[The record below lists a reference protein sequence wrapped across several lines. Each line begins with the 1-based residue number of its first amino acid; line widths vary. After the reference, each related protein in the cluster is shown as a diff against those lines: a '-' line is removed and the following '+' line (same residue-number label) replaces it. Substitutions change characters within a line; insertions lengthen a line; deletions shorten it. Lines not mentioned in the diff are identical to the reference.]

1 MLTLDPV
8 KLLIVAVVAL
18 LVLGPDKLPAAAR
31 KTSSLLSDLRRL
43 RGSLHQQI
51 QDQVRDHPLAT
62 ELTGARDDLVRLR
75 AAADP
80 RQFLERSTGP
90 RHDHPSRDP
99 AAGHDPLQN

>member
-1 MLTLDPV
+1 MLTLDPA

-18 LVLGPDKLPAAAR
+18 LVLGPDKLPTAAR
-31 KTSSLLSDLRRL
+31 KASSLLSDLRRL

-51 QDQVRDHPLAT
+51 QDQVGDHPLVT
-62 ELTGARDDLVRLR
+62 ELTGVRDDLVRLR

-80 RQFLERSTGP
+80 REPLGRSTGLG
-90 RHDHPSRDP
+90 HDHSCPDP